1 MKKKYMP
8 AELEFVLFGSLDVIA
23 TSGGTVQPPEQENPD
38 EENKTGSGVGND
50 YNQDGW
56 MGI

>member
-1 MKKKYMP
+1 MKKKYTP
-8 AELEFVLFGSLDVIA
+8 AELEFILFGSLDVIA
-23 TSGGTVQPPEQENPD
+23 TSGTVQPPNPEAPD
-38 EENKTGSGVGND
+38 EEENKTGSGVGND